1 MRKPSFP
8 LSRKRGFARLFV
20 FLGPYKGDISKDER
34 QGVLFGLL
42 FCDECGG
49 ISFHPLEHC
58 FGLALG

>member
-1 MRKPSFP
+1 MI
-8 LSRKRGFARLFV
+8 
-20 FLGPYKGDISKDER
+20 LGLYKGDISKDER